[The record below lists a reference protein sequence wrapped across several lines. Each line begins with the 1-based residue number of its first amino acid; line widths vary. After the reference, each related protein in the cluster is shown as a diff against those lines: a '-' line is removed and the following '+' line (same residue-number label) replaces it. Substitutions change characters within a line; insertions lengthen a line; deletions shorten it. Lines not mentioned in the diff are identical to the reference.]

1 MNLHRRS
8 IFQTLLLLLLIG
20 PLEAQQLFVCEM
32 MGTTFLN
39 DCCCEEHK
47 NCADA
52 NCSDAITTESNT
64 CCEVSIE
71 LNTNHEAYDEL
82 TVIKSVEVRSNVD
95 PPPVI
100 IYAVK
105 QLAEPVCIIATRDEY
120 SSLPYKLGTNTYL
133 TTQRLRI

>member
-8 IFQTLLLLLLIG
+8 IIQTLLLFLLIG

-32 MGTTFLN
+32 MDTTFLN

-47 NCADA
+47 NCADTD
-52 NCSDAITTESNT
+52 CSDSITTESNT

-71 LNTNHEAYDEL
+71 LNINHEAYDEL

-100 IYAVK
+100 VYAVK
-105 QLAEPVCIIATRDEY
+105 QLAEPVCIIETRDVY
-120 SSLPYKLGTNTYL
+120 SSPPYKLGTNTYL